1 MKKSIGLLVATC
13 LVTTMNLTS
22 CKSSNEKV
30 EDAQEEV
37 VDAKENQMEAEQN
50 LNNETMNSDS
60 DYATM
65 KLETEKLLA
74 ANDAK
79 IAEFKMKLKIEKAE
93 NQKQFE
99 ANINKLEEKNNKLK
113 TDLNAYSETGKE
125 SWNTFRMRVQSSIDD
140 VNKDIENYKK
150 EHNY

>member
-65 KLETEKLLA
+65 
-74 ANDAK
+74 
-79 IAEFKMKLKIEKAE
+79 
-93 NQKQFE
+93 
-99 ANINKLEEKNNKLK
+99 
-113 TDLNAYSETGKE
+113 
-125 SWNTFRMRVQSSIDD
+125 
-140 VNKDIENYKK
+140 
-150 EHNY
+150 